1 MASKRAT
8 PLSPGQSLLPHTSTS
23 LLSQRRQHVS
33 LAGGSGSAPA
43 PKRARRAAAQA
54 ATSANAGLDPASSGS
69 GSEDSQDEQYKR
81 ETFKLNR
88 RLVAA
93 EADDSDED
101 YGFDE
106 AGLAAEALE
115 AADDYEVES
124 DPDEFVPDRRGG
136 AKSKGKGKATT
147 GVAKGKGKAKAS
159 NGAAGGGGGGF
170 KVKLSKP
177 SKSNSNSD
185 TGSLASS
192 SKLPTIKSSG
202 VAAADALISS
212 TFRQDRDYG
221 YLPLRP
227 DQVSRPF
234 YIVPA
239 TGHII
244 LENFHPLA
252 KYATDFLVA
261 IAEPVSRP
269 KFIHEY
275 KLTPHSLYAA
285 VSVGLET
292 ENIIEVL
299 NRMSKVP
306 VPEELC
312 DFIRECT
319 HSYGKVKM
327 VLKKNKH
334 FVESGDPETLRI
346 LLRDEV
352 IAKAR
357 VPPEVTAQEERDKD
371 GTATF
376 GLEKDKAPSRAGLII
391 PGTKEAGAPTLP
403 GQKDT
408 GAGADGKAGDRDKGQ
423 EKTTDE
429 DLFTTVVGLEK
440 GERSRLCTSISSI
453 DTRRLTPFADDDVDD
468 DDEVHAFE
476 IQEAEIEAVKRRCL
490 DLDYRMMEEY
500 DFRHDDVNPTLEIDL
515 KPTAALRPYQEKSL
529 GKMFGNG

>member
-1 MASKRAT
+1 MSSKRGT
-8 PLSPGQSLLPHTSTS
+8 PLSPGESHSLPRS
-23 LLSQRRQHVS
+23 LVIVS
-33 LAGGSGSAPA
+33 HLLALFTLGGSGSAPTA
-43 PKRARRAAAQA
+43 KRVRRAAAKA
-54 ATSANAGLDPASSGS
+54 GNYAGLDPASSGS

-93 EADDSDED
+93 ERDDSDEEF
-101 YGFDE
+101 GVDE
-106 AGLAAEALE
+106 AALAME
-115 AADDYEVES
+115 AANDDYEES
-124 DPDEFVPDRRGG
+124 DPDEFVPEKRGG
-136 AKSKGKGKATT
+136 GGNKGKGKATAT
-147 GVAKGKGKAKAS
+147 SKGKGKAKAS
-159 NGAAGGGGGGF
+159 GGAAGGGGL
-170 KVKLSKP
+170 KVKLSKS
-177 SKSNSNSD
+177 SKSTNNTD

-192 SKLPTIKSSG
+192 SKLPTIRTPG
-202 VAAADALISS
+202 VAVADALISS

-234 YIVPA
+234 YIVPS

-306 VPEELC
+306 VPDELC

-357 VPPEVTAQEERDKD
+357 VPVEVSEQEARDKD

-376 GLEKDKAPSRAGLII
+376 GLEKDKAPSRAGLVI
-391 PGTKEAGAPTLP
+391 PGTKEAGAPVLP
-403 GQKDT
+403 GQKEG
-408 GAGADGKAGDRDKGQ
+408 GAGSKDTNGQNGGVNEKGK
-423 EKTTDE
+423 EKESDE
-429 DLFTTVVGLEK
+429 DLFTAVVGLEK
-440 GERSRLCTSISSI
+440 G
-453 DTRRLTPFADDDVDD
+453 
-468 DDEVHAFE
+468 
-476 IQEAEIEAVKRRCL
+476 
-490 DLDYRMMEEY
+490 
-500 DFRHDDVNPTLEIDL
+500 
-515 KPTAALRPYQEKSL
+515 KSARITYHCR
-529 GKMFGNG
+529 

>member
-1 MASKRAT
+1 
-8 PLSPGQSLLPHTSTS
+8 L
-23 LLSQRRQHVS
+23 V
-33 LAGGSGSAPA
+33 
-43 PKRARRAAAQA
+43 
-54 ATSANAGLDPASSGS
+54 
-69 GSEDSQDEQYKR
+69 R
-81 ETFKLNR
+81 EER
-88 RLVAA
+88 
-93 EADDSDED
+93 DDSDDDAEFGID
-101 YGFDE
+101 QQQLAEEARDAQEEYYRDDGEFDSE
-106 AGLAAEALE
+106 G
-115 AADDYEVES
+115 
-124 DPDEFVPDRRGG
+124 DEFVPEKRGG
-136 AKSKGKGKATT
+136 TAKGKGKATGT
-147 GVAKGKGKAKAS
+147 AKGKGKGKANTS
-159 NGAAGGGGGGF
+159 KQGGGGGGGL
-170 KVKLSKP
+170 KVKLSKA
-177 SKSNSNSD
+177 SKAAYATGGGGD

-192 SKLPTIKSSG
+192 SKLPTIKTPA
-202 VAAADALISS
+202 VQAADALISS

-234 YIVPA
+234 YIVPS

-306 VPEELC
+306 VPEELS

-357 VPPEVTAQEERDKD
+357 VPVEVQEEQQQREKELD
-371 GTATF
+371 GTASF
-376 GLEKDKAPSRAGLII
+376 GLEKEKAPRRDGLVI
-391 PGTKEAGAPTLP
+391 PGTKEAGAPNLP
-403 GQKDT
+403 GKDGQAQKEKEGDKN
-408 GAGADGKAGDRDKGQ
+408 GKGK
-423 EKTTDE
+423 EKESDE
-429 DLFTTVVGLEK
+429 DLFTAVVGLEK
-440 GERSRLCTSISSI
+440 GKAILHNLPSSLCQSLTLSESLC
-453 DTRRLTPFADDDVDD
+453 RR
-468 DDEVHAFE
+468 
-476 IQEAEIEAVKRRCL
+476 RR
-490 DLDYRMMEEY
+490 R
-500 DFRHDDVNPTLEIDL
+500 
-515 KPTAALRPYQEKSL
+515 
-529 GKMFGNG
+529 